1 MGIVTWPE
9 VDNVWWIRH
18 ALDKQLNLIISII
31 EVKVG
36 RCKNVECQN
45 ILYASPLCYA
55 DNLSKVMHL
64 IFKRPAPSP

>member
-31 EVKVG
+31 EVKVD
-36 RCKNVECQN
+36 RVMRKCRMSEYSICKS
-45 ILYASPLCYA
+45 LMLC
-55 DNLSKVMHL
+55 
-64 IFKRPAPSP
+64 